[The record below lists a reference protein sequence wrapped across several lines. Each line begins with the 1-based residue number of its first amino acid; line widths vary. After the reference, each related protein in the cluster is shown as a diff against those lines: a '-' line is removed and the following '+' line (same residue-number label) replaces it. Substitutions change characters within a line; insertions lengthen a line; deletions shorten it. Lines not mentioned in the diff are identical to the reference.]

1 MRKIFYY
8 SLPALWIP
16 VLLIAVFW
24 APILRLLWLLV
35 PYTAIGL
42 FDALAARHNVLR
54 NYPVIGHLRYML
66 EFISPEIHQYFIE
79 SNTNGRPYSREQRH
93 LVNTR
98 SKGQNDTLAFGTQQ
112 DITSDGFEYALH
124 GNPVAVDPN
133 AARVL
138 IGGPDCRQ
146 PYIASRLNVSGMSF
160 GALSYRAVKALN
172 EGAKRGKFAHNTGE
186 GGISPYHLRGGDL
199 IFQVGTGYFGCR
211 TRDGHF
217 DPDQFALQAQ
227 RPEVKMVELKLSQ
240 GAKPSQGGIVPAS
253 KVSAELARI
262 RGVPEGETCH
272 SPPRHTAFDT
282 PLEMMRFIARLR
294 ELSDGKPVGFKL
306 ALGQR
311 PAFLALVRAMLETGI
326 TPDFI
331 TVDGAEGG
339 TGAAPLELAD
349 TIGTPINE
357 ALPYV
362 HSVLTGAGLR
372 NRIRIIASGK
382 IVSGFDMV
390 QKLAIGADLCNMA
403 RPFMFALGC
412 IQALRCNTNN
422 CPSGVATQDRQR
434 ARAIDVQDKGERVA
448 RFHQATI
455 KSFYEIC
462 SVIGVSN
469 PGELHPG
476 HIWRRMPDG
485 SGRNYSELY
494 TYMEPGAL
502 LEGTVPAPYA
512 ADWEAARTDRF

>member
-1 MRKIFYY
+1 VRKIFYY

-16 VLLIAVFW
+16 VLLIAIFW
-24 APILRLLWLLV
+24 APILRLLWLLI

-93 LVNTR
+93 LVYTR
-98 SKGQNDTLAFGTQQ
+98 SRAENDTLAFGTQQ
-112 DITSDGFEYALH
+112 DIVSDGYEYALH

-133 AARVL
+133 TARVL
-138 IGGPDCRQ
+138 IGGPDCLQ
-146 PYIASRLNVSGMSF
+146 PYLASRLNVSGMSF

-217 DPDQFALQAQ
+217 DPDQFALQA
-227 RPEVKMVELKLSQ
+227 RRAEVKMVELKLSQ

-294 ELSDGKPVGFKL
+294 ELSGGKPVGFKL

-311 PAFLALVRAMLETGI
+311 PAFLSLVRAMLETGI

-434 ARAIDVQDKGERVA
+434 ARAIDVEDKGERVA